1 MTCYC
6 DNDNDKDNHDDDD
19 VDNTILK
26 NRIYDVF
33 CLGKPFNKGLIKKS
47 RLGYS
52 QCQ

>member
-19 VDNTILK
+19 DDVNNTILK
-26 NRIYDVF
+26 NRKYDVF

-47 RLGYS
+47 
-52 QCQ
+52 